1 VGKKKPEKISLSVD
15 LVLFS
20 LVEGTLSVLV
30 NRRERGPFKGAR
42 ALPRATVDAD
52 ETLDQACRRSM
63 REQGG
68 VKGKAS
74 RLLHLEQ
81 VAAFDSL
88 GRDPRQRTVSVA
100 HLSLAAALPLKKKI
114 GAQWAS
120 VERVERDG
128 LPFDQDDILAAARA
142 WLRRRI
148 RHTTIASRLLPET
161 FRIETLQGIYEAFL
175 GHGLNRT
182 NFRGKL
188 LKLGLI
194 QRVGHLPE
202 AVGKKGGRPP
212 HLYCFSSA
220 EVEVMERDFV

>member
-1 VGKKKPEKISLSVD
+1 MGKKKPAKISLAVD
-15 LVLFS
+15 LAVFC
-20 LVEGTLSVLV
+20 VAEGTLSLLV

-42 ALPRATVDAD
+42 AMPGVAVQAD
-52 ETLDQACRRSM
+52 ETLDQACRRAL

-68 VKGKAS
+68 VKNKAS

-88 GRDPRQRTVSVA
+88 QRDPRRRTVSVA
-100 HLSLAAALPLKKKI
+100 HLGLAAPLPLKKKI
-114 GAQWAS
+114 GGRWVP
-120 VERVERDG
+120 VERIERDG
-128 LPFDQDDILAAARA
+128 LPFDQDEILAAARA

-161 FRIETLQGIYEAFL
+161 FRIEALQGVYEAFL
-175 GHGLNRT
+175 GLGLNRT

-188 LKLGLI
+188 LKLDLI
-194 QRVGHLPE
+194 RRVGHLPD

-212 HLYCFSSA
+212 HLYRFTSA